1 MQWAALGG
9 LAIIACYMVGMQFA
23 GQALR
28 DRIGVHAAAA
38 DIRARD
44 VHEMLAG
51 IRAVK
56 LRGWEPRFEQRVRQ
70 DFEDEERAAGPVGD
84 LLAASMLLSNYD
96 TSLMSL
102 VTISIYTAGMHRHI
116 APDVLV
122 ALWTVISA
130 CARARLLP
138 CPALF
143 YPHAAPHPAPH
154 PAPQR

>member
-1 MQWAALGG
+1 
-9 LAIIACYMVGMQFA
+9 
-23 GQALR
+23 
-28 DRIGVHAAAA
+28 
-38 DIRARD
+38 
-44 VHEMLAG
+44 MLAG

-122 ALWTVISA
+122 ALLDRHQCVRA
-130 CARARLLP
+130 ARL
-138 CPALF
+138 CC
-143 YPHAAPHPAPH
+143 
-154 PAPQR
+154 